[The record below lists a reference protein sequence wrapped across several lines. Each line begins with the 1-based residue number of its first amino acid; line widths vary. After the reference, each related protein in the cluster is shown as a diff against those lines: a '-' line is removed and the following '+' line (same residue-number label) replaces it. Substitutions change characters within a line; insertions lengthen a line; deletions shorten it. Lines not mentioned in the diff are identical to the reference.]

1 MSTESHLKINNYNI
15 AEGDGEGDGGGA
27 GTVLKYIIKL
37 NNTT

>member
-1 MSTESHLKINNYNI
+1 MSTKSHLKINNYNI